1 MADTIVDKE
10 NHKFIRHT
18 SNTTSVRVTKMPMG
32 FIDGLDYDEI
42 TFAYP
47 NSTTETITYK
57 LGGSTVQTLE
67 VKYTN
72 SSKNDLLYVKEI

>member
-1 MADTIVDKE
+1 
-10 NHKFIRHT
+10 
-18 SNTTSVRVTKMPMG
+18 MPMG

-57 LGGSTVQTLE
+57 LGGTTVQTLE